1 MSDEITRKLA
11 AQVAAH
17 ALWAQTSDRA
27 AQTSA
32 ARDAMQ
38 RRFEDEVDPTRSLP
52 EDERIRRAKH
62 ARSAHMSRLALKRH
76 RAVQD
81 IARATEALN
90 AADAEIQE
98 TA

>member
-1 MSDEITRKLA
+1 MSDPTTRKLA

-17 ALWAQTSDRA
+17 ALWAGTTDRA

-62 ARSAHMSRLALKRH
+62 ARSAHMSRLALTRH
-76 RAVQD
+76 RNNR
-81 IARATEALN
+81 IAAEATALAD
-90 AADAEIQE
+90 AADTEIQE